1 MGSLSEVEIEKWED
15 ILTDTRGMKA
25 SDAGGGHR
33 ADVEGSNSEC
43 LERHGKGVVD
53 AAFPG
58 RHKGPTQLSR
68 TSPGP
73 SQVGV

>member
-1 MGSLSEVEIEKWED
+1 MGSFSEVEIEKWED
-15 ILTDTRGMKA
+15 NLTDTRGMKA
-25 SDAGGGHR
+25 SDAGSGHR
-33 ADVEGSNSEC
+33 ADVEGSNSEG

-53 AAFPG
+53 AAFLG

-68 TSPGP
+68 TGPGP